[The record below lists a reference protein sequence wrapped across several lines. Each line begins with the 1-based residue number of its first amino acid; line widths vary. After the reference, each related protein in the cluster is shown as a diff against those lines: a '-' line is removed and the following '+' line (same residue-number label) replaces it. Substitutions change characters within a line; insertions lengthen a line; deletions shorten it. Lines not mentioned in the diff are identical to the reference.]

1 LARYKI
7 SEVLE
12 LLPKKYFM
20 RIHRSYIIAFKHIET
35 VKKHAV
41 IIDGK
46 EIPISSNY
54 REEFFN
60 VIENM
65 SNNKGS
71 KA

>member
-1 LARYKI
+1 
-7 SEVLE
+7 
-12 LLPKKYFM
+12 M
-20 RIHRSYIIAFKHIET
+20 RIHRSYIIALKHIET

-54 REEFFN
+54 RAEFLN

-65 SNNKGS
+65 SKNIDNK
-71 KA
+71 A